1 MRPLPHPPE
10 AEEHPDSI
18 EVLRGW
24 IVKDELRVSIAP
36 CWEGREQP
44 AEWGRLLAEAAG
56 QMADAISSETG
67 KGRAEIYR
75 TILESITQHLEKLP
89 KDAGA
94 QKHGLMDE
102 CNPRSAAG
110 GRALP

>member
-10 AEEHPDSI
+10 AEEHADSI

-24 IVKDELRVSIAP
+24 IVKGELRVSIAP
-36 CWEGREQP
+36 CWEWREQP

-67 KGRAEIYR
+67 KERTEIYR
-75 TILESITQHLEKLP
+75 MILESITQHLEKLP

-94 QKHGLMDE
+94 QKYGLMDE
-102 CNPRSAAG
+102 
-110 GRALP
+110 